1 MMSSTVAILLAC
13 IAVCGAFAVLIAM
26 LSVRKRRRLKRKLSV
41 ARQHLQS
48 GDLLS
53 ALRAYIEADSDWA
66 DMAEIVD
73 NSRVTFLRDIK
84 LLNSI
89 WTEIDGALSEANVAT
104 DVSEI
109 SRIIAQLNKI
119 FSDRRNFK
127 IDGVTLKAGPAKD
140 NFSFRDQLDAS
151 RAQART
157 QIAAI
162 VNPRAAATEDRLGLS

>member
-1 MMSSTVAILLAC
+1 MSSIKAILLAV
-13 IAVCGAFAVLIAM
+13 AAVLTGLAILLAV

-53 ALRAYIEADSDWA
+53 ALRAYVEADSDWA

-84 LLNSI
+84 LLDSI
-89 WTEIDGALSEANVAT
+89 WTEIDGASSEANVAI

-109 SRIIAQLNKI
+109 SRTIARLNKI
-119 FSDRRNFK
+119 YSDRKNFG

-140 NFSFRDQLDAS
+140 NFSLRDQLDAS